1 MYTEW
6 FLTSSFVT
14 ELLVNCLI
22 TQFSGRF
29 WAFPHTTCP
38 HRTWSPEHSK
48 TIEPVQKYS
57 IFGHS
62 EAIICGGLQDAS
74 STWHTSTAFLELSD
88 RRKRVVTSAY
98 PVHLC
103 LICFRNGRLQ
113 AKLHLGPTFAASC
126 QEILPI
132 SLSVLQLLQSTL
144 LTMKPGP
151 WFCLCQTLEQTEECE
166 AGISWSHTHYNCK
179 AKSLAQGLKKSL
191 ASLRQW
197 EAESRTCPLQ
207 FAIPGLLRQI
217 QLLCRRIAISK
228 A

>member
-1 MYTEW
+1 MTYQHSISRIIRSKKKSGERVRTLCTCVWYAFEMGDYKRSYISDLLSHR
-6 FLTSSFVT
+6 LT
-14 ELLVNCLI
+14 I
-22 TQFSGRF
+22 
-29 WAFPHTTCP
+29 
-38 HRTWSPEHSK
+38 
-48 TIEPVQKYS
+48 
-57 IFGHS
+57 
-62 EAIICGGLQDAS
+62 
-74 STWHTSTAFLELSD
+74 
-88 RRKRVVTSAY
+88 
-98 PVHLC
+98 
-103 LICFRNGRLQ
+103 
-113 AKLHLGPTFAASC
+113 LGASC

>member
-29 WAFPHTTCP
+29 WAFSHTTCP

-62 EAIICGGLQDAS
+62 EAIICGGLQDAF
-74 STWHTSTAFLELSD
+74 STWHTSTACLELSD

-103 LICFRNGRLQ
+103 LICFRNGGLQ
-113 AKLHLGPTFAASC
+113 AKLHLGPTFASAHHPGS
-126 QEILPI
+126 ILSGDLADILVSPAAI
-132 SLSVLQLLQSTL
+132 AVYPAHHEARAMILLMSNAWTDWGVWSWYFLVSHSLQL
-144 LTMKPGP
+144 
-151 WFCLCQTLEQTEECE
+151 
-166 AGISWSHTHYNCK
+166 
-179 AKSLAQGLKKSL
+179 
-191 ASLRQW
+191 
-197 EAESRTCPLQ
+197 
-207 FAIPGLLRQI
+207 
-217 QLLCRRIAISK
+217 
-228 A
+228 